1 MKVSSMSF
9 YIHISHYV
17 IVKKDSDL
25 TLKNA
30 IKPLYTETIG
40 YIYLS
45 NLGKI

>member
-1 MKVSSMSF
+1 MKVLSIRF
-9 YIHISHYV
+9 YIYVSHYV
-17 IVKKDSDL
+17 IVKKNSDL

-30 IKPLYTETIG
+30 ITPLYIKSIG

>member
-9 YIHISHYV
+9 YIHVSHYV
-17 IVKKDSDL
+17 IVKKNSDL

-30 IKPLYTETIG
+30 IKPLYIESIG